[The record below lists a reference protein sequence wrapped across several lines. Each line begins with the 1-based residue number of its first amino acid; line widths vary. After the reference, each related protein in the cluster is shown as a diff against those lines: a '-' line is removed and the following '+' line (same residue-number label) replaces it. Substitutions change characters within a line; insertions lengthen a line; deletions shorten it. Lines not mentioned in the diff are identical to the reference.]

1 MYMELDS
8 NLNLEMN
15 NYILHLETA
24 TKVCSVALSNHGNV
38 ISFKETMAEGFIHSE
53 ALTIFIEDVMAEA
66 KVSLSDLSALSVSC
80 GPGSYTGLRIGLST
94 AKGLC
99 FALNIPLI
107 SVETLMALKELVPIG
122 PESIIPMLDARR
134 MEVYAQVFTSNGT
147 VLQTFDAIELDET
160 SFKEFEPFIVLGD
173 GTAKCKEMWGNRNII
188 WEDKILC
195 SAKGQASIAYEK
207 FQKEEFE
214 NLAYFTPIYLK
225 DANGVRR

>member
-1 MYMELDS
+1 MVLDS

-24 TKVCSVALSNHGNV
+24 TKVCSVALSNNGNMV
-38 ISFKETMAEGFIHSE
+38 SCKETMAEGFIHSE
-53 ALTIFIEDVMAEA
+53 SLTLFIEKVMAEA
-66 KVSLSDLSALSVSC
+66 NVSLSALSAISVSS

-99 FALNIPLI
+99 FALKIPLI
-107 SVETLMALKELVPIG
+107 SVETLLALKELVPIG

-134 MEVYAQVFTSNGT
+134 MEVYAQVFASDGT
-147 VLQTFDAIELDET
+147 VLQSLEAIELDET
-160 SFKEFEPFIVLGD
+160 SFSEFEPFIVCGD
-173 GTAKCKEMWGNRNII
+173 GAAKCKEMWGNRNII
-188 WEDKILC
+188 WTDQLLC
-195 SAKGQASIAYEK
+195 SAKGQVSIAFEK
-207 FQKEEFE
+207 FQKKEFE

>member
-1 MYMELDS
+1 MVLDS

-24 TKVCSVALSNHGNV
+24 TKVCSVALSNNGNMV
-38 ISFKETMAEGFIHSE
+38 SCKETMAEGFIHSE
-53 ALTIFIEDVMAEA
+53 SLTLFIEEVMAEA
-66 KVSLSDLSALSVSC
+66 NVSLSALRAISVSS

-99 FALNIPLI
+99 FALKIPLI

-134 MEVYAQVFTSNGT
+134 MEVYAQVFASDGT
-147 VLQTFDAIELDET
+147 VLQSLDAIELDET
-160 SFKEFEPFIVLGD
+160 SFSEFEPFIVCGD
-173 GTAKCKEMWGNRNII
+173 GAAKCKEMWGNRNII
-188 WEDKILC
+188 WNDQLLC
-195 SAKGQASIAYEK
+195 SAEGQASIAYEK
-207 FQKEEFE
+207 FQKKEFE

>member
-1 MYMELDS
+1 MVLDS

-24 TKVCSVALSNHGNV
+24 TKVCSVALSNNGNMV
-38 ISFKETMAEGFIHSE
+38 SCKETMAEGFIHSE
-53 ALTIFIEDVMAEA
+53 SLTVFIEDVMAEA
-66 KVSLSDLSALSVSC
+66 NVSLSALSAISVSS

-99 FALNIPLI
+99 FALKIPLI
-107 SVETLMALKELVPIG
+107 SVETLLALKELVPIG

-134 MEVYAQVFTSNGT
+134 MEVYAQVFASDGT
-147 VLQTFDAIELDET
+147 VLQSLDAIELDET
-160 SFKEFEPFIVLGD
+160 SFSEFEPFIVCGD
-173 GTAKCKEMWGNRNII
+173 GAAKCKEMWGNRNII
-188 WEDKILC
+188 WNDQLLC
-195 SAKGQASIAYEK
+195 SAKGQVSIAYEK
-207 FQKEEFE
+207 FQKKEFE

>member
-1 MYMELDS
+1 MVLDS

-24 TKVCSVALSNHGNV
+24 TKVCSVALSNNGNMV
-38 ISFKETMAEGFIHSE
+38 SCKETTAEGFIHSE
-53 ALTIFIEDVMAEA
+53 SLTVFIEEVMAEA
-66 KVSLSDLSALSVSC
+66 NVSLSALSAISVSS

-99 FALNIPLI
+99 FALKIPLI

-134 MEVYAQVFTSNGT
+134 MEVYAQVFASDGT
-147 VLQTFDAIELDET
+147 VLQSLDAIELDET
-160 SFKEFEPFIVLGD
+160 SFSEFEPFIVCGD
-173 GTAKCKEMWGNRNII
+173 GAAKCIEMWGNRNII
-188 WEDKILC
+188 WNDQLLC
-195 SAKGQASIAYEK
+195 SAKGQVSIAYEK
-207 FQKEEFE
+207 FQEKEFE

>member
-1 MYMELDS
+1 
-8 NLNLEMN
+8 MN

-24 TKVCSVALSNHGNV
+24 TKVCSVALSNNGNMV
-38 ISFKETMAEGFIHSE
+38 SCKETMAEGFIHSE
-53 ALTIFIEDVMAEA
+53 SLTVFIEDVMAEA
-66 KVSLSDLSALSVSC
+66 NVSLSVLSAISVSS

-99 FALNIPLI
+99 FALKIPLI

-134 MEVYAQVFTSNGT
+134 MEVYAQVFASDGT
-147 VLQTFDAIELDET
+147 VLQSLDAIELDET
-160 SFKEFEPFIVLGD
+160 SFTEFEPFIVCGD
-173 GTAKCKEMWGNRNII
+173 GAAKCKEMWGNRNII
-188 WEDKILC
+188 WNDQRLC
-195 SAKGQASIAYEK
+195 SAEGQASIAYEK
-207 FQKEEFE
+207 FQKKEFE

>member
-1 MYMELDS
+1 MVLDS

-24 TKVCSVALSNHGNV
+24 TKVCSVALSNNGNMV
-38 ISFKETMAEGFIHSE
+38 SCKETMAEGFIHSE
-53 ALTIFIEDVMAEA
+53 SLTVFIEDVMAEA
-66 KVSLSDLSALSVSC
+66 NVSLSVLSAISVSS

-99 FALNIPLI
+99 FALKIPLI
-107 SVETLMALKELVPIG
+107 SVETLLALKELVPIG

-134 MEVYAQVFTSNGT
+134 MEVYAQVFASDGT
-147 VLQTFDAIELDET
+147 VLQSLDAIELDET
-160 SFKEFEPFIVLGD
+160 SFSEFEPFIVCGD
-173 GTAKCKEMWGNRNII
+173 GAAKCKEMWGNRNII
-188 WEDKILC
+188 WNDQLLC
-195 SAKGQASIAYEK
+195 SAKGQVSIAYEK
-207 FQKEEFE
+207 FQEKEFE

>member
-1 MYMELDS
+1 MVLDS

-24 TKVCSVALSNHGNV
+24 TKVCSVALSRNGNMV
-38 ISFKETMAEGFIHSE
+38 SCKETMAEGFIHSE
-53 ALTIFIEDVMAEA
+53 SLTLFIEEVMAEA
-66 KVSLSDLSALSVSC
+66 NVSLSALSAISVSS

-99 FALNIPLI
+99 FALKIPLI

-134 MEVYAQVFTSNGT
+134 MEVYAQVFASDGT
-147 VLQTFDAIELDET
+147 VLQSLDAIELDET
-160 SFKEFEPFIVLGD
+160 SFTEFEPFIVCGD
-173 GTAKCKEMWGNRNII
+173 GAAKCKEMWGNRNII
-188 WEDKILC
+188 WNDQLLC
-195 SAKGQASIAYEK
+195 SSKGQVSIAYEK
-207 FQKEEFE
+207 FQKKEFE

>member
-1 MYMELDS
+1 MVLDS

-24 TKVCSVALSNHGNV
+24 TKVCSVALSNNGNMV
-38 ISFKETMAEGFIHSE
+38 SCKETMAEGFIHSE
-53 ALTIFIEDVMAEA
+53 SLTVFIEDVMAEA
-66 KVSLSDLSALSVSC
+66 NVSLSVLSAISVSS

-99 FALNIPLI
+99 FALKIPLI
-107 SVETLMALKELVPIG
+107 SVETLLALKELVPIG

-134 MEVYAQVFTSNGT
+134 MEVYAQVFASDGT
-147 VLQTFDAIELDET
+147 VLQSLDAIELDET
-160 SFKEFEPFIVLGD
+160 SFSEFEPFIVCGD
-173 GTAKCKEMWGNRNII
+173 GAAKCKEMWGNRNII
-188 WEDKILC
+188 WNDQLLC
-195 SAKGQASIAYEK
+195 SAKGQVSIAYEK
-207 FQKEEFE
+207 FQEKKFE